1 MTDTSEGAGS
11 GPPGPEGRK
20 GEHTAELDPRDP
32 ERRDFIG
39 KITGAV
45 AGAGIATAAWP
56 FISSMNPSRDV
67 IARASARVSLKAI
80 GEGESRTVEWRG
92 QPVFLLHRTPE
103 QIERMQSSEG
113 SRIDPQPD
121 KARTTEPKWLVVV
134 GICTHLGCVP
144 TREEYGWFCPCHGSR
159 YDNSGRV
166 LKGPAPR
173 NLDVPPYRFVSGDEI
188 LIGETE
194 TNGNGDDEAK
204 RG

>member
-1 MTDTSEGAGS
+1 MTDTTHDNGSKAGTV
-11 GPPGPEGRK
+11 GDTPAGDEPQ
-20 GEHTAELDPRDP
+20 DPQ
-32 ERRDFIG
+32 RRAFIE

-45 AGAGIATAAWP
+45 AGAGIAATAWP

-67 IARASARVSLKAI
+67 LAQATAQVTLGGI
-80 GEGESRTVEWRG
+80 GTGASRTVEWRG
-92 QPVFLLHRTPE
+92 KPVFVLHRTAR
-103 QIERMQSSEG
+103 QIERMQASQG

-121 KARTTEPKWLVVV
+121 ESRVKEPEWLVVV

-144 TREEYGWFCPCHGSR
+144 TREESGWFCPCHGSR

-173 NLDVPPYRFVSGDEI
+173 NLEVPPYRFVSADEI
-188 LIGETE
+188 VIGEE
-194 TNGNGDDEAK
+194 GSGPSGSGGVD